1 MRQTLTTGR
10 ASGVSLHRADGRE
23 EINTSQAIKG
33 ALVEHFKSPFGACDF
48 ATARVV
54 ENRQFF
60 DEMLDRAKQH
70 RFFSHSFM
78 WSLEEPVASPEVA
91 SFVLTSFYKIVSPFT
106 GLLCALGGRAP
117 DLRSRF
123 ALMDNI
129 YEEMGCGDLSAAH
142 PSLYLKMLSSIGVTP
157 SDAESARTLPSIRR
171 INDHL
176 HEVVHR
182 RSFAVACALLASAEA
197 TIPPSFPILS
207 TMARR
212 AFPYVDM
219 TFFDR
224 HGPRDDGHSD
234 DAGMLFALSAD
245 SSEFDAVS
253 AEVEMDLELRAELFD
268 DWMLAIKTGV
278 PHRSTVSERPAR
290 RASER
295 PSRMPPSVRPGRSRT
310 SVPPPA

>member
-1 MRQTLTTGR
+1 M
-10 ASGVSLHRADGRE
+10 
-23 EINTSQAIKG
+23 
-33 ALVEHFKSPFGACDF
+33 EHFKSPFVERDF
-48 ATARVV
+48 ETARVA

-60 DEMLDRAKQH
+60 DEVLERAKHH
-70 RFFSHSFM
+70 RFFAHSFL
-78 WSLEEPVASPEVA
+78 WSLEEPAASPDVA
-91 SFVLTSFYKIVSPFT
+91 SFILTSYYKIVSPFT
-106 GLLCALGGRAP
+106 GLLCSLGGRAP

-157 SDAESARTLPSIRR
+157 SDAENARTLPSIRR
-171 INDHL
+171 INGHL
-176 HEVVHR
+176 DEVVHR

-197 TIPPSFPILS
+197 TIPPSFPVLAQ
-207 TMARR
+207 MARR

-245 SSEFDAVS
+245 SSEFDEVN
-253 AEVEMDLELRAELFD
+253 AEVQMDLDLRAELFD
-268 DWMLAIKTGV
+268 DWMRVIRAGAPLRST
-278 PHRSTVSERPAR
+278 STVSERPVR